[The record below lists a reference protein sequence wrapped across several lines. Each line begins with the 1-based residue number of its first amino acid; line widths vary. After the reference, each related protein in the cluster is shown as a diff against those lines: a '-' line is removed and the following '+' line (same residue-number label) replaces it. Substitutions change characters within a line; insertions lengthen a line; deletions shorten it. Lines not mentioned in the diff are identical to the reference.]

1 MKFELPLIEQTLRIL
16 QEGLSDPVFEI
27 QTDAVNAINTFN
39 EYFFGKLKQS
49 QTAKKQAQL
58 VVNIQTFY
66 QQGGANSFQNFLKA
80 ILFTLLFEENKNV
93 WMFNKV
99 LFSTVILVNLAG

>member
-1 MKFELPLIEQTLRIL
+1 MF
-16 QEGLSDPVFEI
+16 
-27 QTDAVNAINTFN
+27 
-39 EYFFGKLKQS
+39 QS
-49 QTAKKQAQL
+49 
-58 VVNIQTFY
+58 
-66 QQGGANSFQNFLKA
+66 FLKA